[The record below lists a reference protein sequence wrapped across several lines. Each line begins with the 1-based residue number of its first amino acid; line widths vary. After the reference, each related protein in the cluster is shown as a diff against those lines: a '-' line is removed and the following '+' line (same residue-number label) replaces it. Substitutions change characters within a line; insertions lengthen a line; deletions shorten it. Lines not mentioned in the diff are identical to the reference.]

1 MAKEIVLNGAS
12 DNDPAGEKIRLAF
25 GKVNSNFTEIYD
37 AIPITSA
44 QLATQ
49 AGKILVVNAGSTAY
63 ELVAASGGGD
73 LLAANNL
80 SELVAT
86 AATARTNL
94 GLGTAATTAATAY
107 ATAAQGALADSALQS
122 VVAGTGISIN
132 ITDPQN
138 PIITNT
144 ETDTE
149 ITGFE
154 ITADLVLRITL
165 SNAAVLNIDLTSYLV
180 PSIGGMFLE
189 KYSGNKNFAAIQ
201 ANDVLKG
208 WEDFD
213 TKVTWIEGTVLAL
226 PFTLPA
232 DLRDAAKFF
241 ITNEKVKI

>member
-37 AIPITSA
+37 AIPLTSA
-44 QLATQ
+44 QLAAQ
-49 AGKILVVNAGSTAY
+49 AGKILFVNAGGTAFV
-63 ELVAASGGGD
+63 LASAPGGGD
-73 LLAANNL
+73 LLAFNNL

-107 ATAAQGALADSALQS
+107 ATAAQGALAASAVQTIAAGAGIS
-122 VVAGTGISIN
+122 IGVAGT
-132 ITDPQN
+132 TVTV
-138 PIITNT
+138 TNT
-144 ETDTE
+144 ETDTD
-149 ITGFE
+149 ITDLE
-154 ITADLVLRITL
+154 LTADLVLRITL
-165 SNAAVLNIDLTSYLV
+165 SNAAEIDLDLTPYLV

-201 ANDVLKG
+201 ADDVLKG

-213 TKVTWIEGTVLAL
+213 TKEIWLEGTVLAL
-226 PFTLPA
+226 PFTLPG

>member
-1 MAKEIVLNGAS
+1 MAKQTILNGTF
-12 DNDPAGEKIRLAF
+12 DNDPSAEKIRLAF
-25 GKVNSNFTEIYD
+25 NKVNANFTEIYD
-37 AIPITSA
+37 AIPLTSTE
-44 QLATQ
+44 LAAQ
-49 AGKILVVNAGSTAY
+49 AGKILVVNGGGTAF
-63 ELVAASGGGD
+63 VFASAPGGGD

-94 GLGTAATTAATAY
+94 GLGTAATTAATSY
-107 ATAAQGALADSALQS
+107 ATAAQGALAASAVQTIS
-122 VVAGTGISIN
+122 AGAGISIGVVG
-132 ITDPQN
+132 TTVTV
-138 PIITNT
+138 TNT

-149 ITGFE
+149 ITGFT

-165 SNAAVLNIDLTSYLV
+165 STAVVIDVDLTSYLV

-213 TKVTWIEGTVLAL
+213 TKEIWLEGTVLAL